1 MCKVLVI
8 TGTRKGIGR
17 YLAEYYLEKG
27 IIVIGCSRSETD
39 LCHENYEHFCL
50 DVSDERAVKKMISS
64 VSKKYQKIDY
74 LINNA
79 GIASMNHSLLTPLS
93 IVEKLFKTN
102 VFGTFVFSRESAKIM
117 SRKNYGRIINFTT
130 VAAPLYLEGE
140 SVYAASK
147 AAIESFTRT
156 LSKEF
161 GVNGITVNAIG
172 PSPIKTDLIK
182 NVGESKLEKLLD
194 KQAVKCFGVFEDVS
208 NITDFYISD
217 NSKMI
222 SGQILYIGGVF

>member
-1 MCKVLVI
+1 MSRVMVI
-8 TGTRKGIGR
+8 TGNRKGIGR

-39 LCHENYEHFCL
+39 LYHENYEHYCL

-102 VFGTFVFSRESAKIM
+102 VFGTFVFSRECAKIM
-117 SRKNYGRIINFTT
+117 SKYKNGRIINFTT

-194 KQAVKCFGVFEDVS
+194 KQAIKSFGVFKDVS